1 VLEVSEFRALLC
13 CCCYLG
19 VTAEVQCLSGAAG
32 SGSALCRQSPAAIY
46 KGQRVLS
53 KVLGLWEQ
61 AADLGL
67 LTPSCYLHHIHSCNG
82 AAEPFGKVHVCRGLL
97 NWVSA
102 LQVFAGSCQSL

>member
-1 VLEVSEFRALLC
+1 MLEVSEFRALLW

-19 VTAEVQCLSGAAG
+19 ITAEVQCLSGAAG
-32 SGSALCRQSPAAIY
+32 SGSARHRQPAGAIY

-53 KVLGLWEQ
+53 KALGLWER

-67 LTPSCYLHHIHSCNG
+67 LTPSCYLHHIHSCNV
-82 AAEPFGKVHVCRGLL
+82 AAEPFGKVHACRGLQ

-102 LQVFAGSCQSL
+102 PQVFAGSR